1 VSLSERGNGLLRALN
16 AYEVAMA
23 LDRPRDARNIAYDML
38 QQLVALYNEAYRAD
52 LAKARGEGA
61 L

>member
-1 VSLSERGNGLLRALN
+1 MSLSDRGKGLQRSLH

-52 LAKARGEGA
+52 LAKARGEGM